1 VVSLEV
7 HTWVSDSEAPN
18 GYQILDEPED
28 VSSAAGPEAAR
39 TKLWG
44 SKAAQDLGAA
54 FLPQLAER
62 DLRIQPSDVEAFAGE
77 CAVLAA
83 NLAVLS
89 AASGY
94 DEERILAYLRN
105 VVRAAERAQQAGGG
119 VLIW

>member
-1 VVSLEV
+1 MSLAVHVWIYDSDKPSGYWIPDAPEEVSE
-7 HTWVSDSEAPN
+7 
-18 GYQILDEPED
+18 
-28 VSSAAGPEAAR
+28 AAGPEIAR

-44 SKAAQDLGAA
+44 SEAAHGLGAT

-62 DLRIQPSDVEAFAGE
+62 DLRVQPDDVEAFAVE
-77 CAVLAA
+77 CAVLMV

-94 DEERILAYLRN
+94 DEDRIRGYLRN
-105 VVRAAERAQQAGGG
+105 FISAADRARQAGGG